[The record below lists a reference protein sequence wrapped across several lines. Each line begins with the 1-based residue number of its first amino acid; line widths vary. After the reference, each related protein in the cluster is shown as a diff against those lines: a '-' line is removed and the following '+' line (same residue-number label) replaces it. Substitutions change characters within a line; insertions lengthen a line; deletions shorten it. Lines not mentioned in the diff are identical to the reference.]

1 MDRSARTARAVAPT
15 RPAIVE
21 SIEAIRRI
29 MRGLRVAA
37 QETRSAVGISA
48 AQHFV
53 LSALHEHDDQASVSE
68 LAERTMT
75 DRSSVAA
82 VVDRLVEDGLVTR
95 GTAKD
100 DRRRAAIALTARGR
114 AVLRRSPEPPTAR
127 LIAALEALPPTR
139 LRELSGALTAL
150 VSAMGLHHARA
161 GLLFEDTPVRKRP
174 PRAPKRT

>member
-1 MDRSARTARAVAPT
+1 
-15 RPAIVE
+15 
-21 SIEAIRRI
+21 

-37 QETRSAVGISA
+37 QETRSAAGISA

-53 LSALHEHDDQASVSE
+53 LSALHEHDDEASVSE

-127 LIAALEALPPTR
+127 LVVALAALPPTR
-139 LRELSGALTAL
+139 LRELSSGLSAL
-150 VSAMGLHHARA
+150 VGAMGLDHARA
-161 GLLFEDTPVRKRP
+161 GLLFDDAPAKGRSTRSRKGS
-174 PRAPKRT
+174 